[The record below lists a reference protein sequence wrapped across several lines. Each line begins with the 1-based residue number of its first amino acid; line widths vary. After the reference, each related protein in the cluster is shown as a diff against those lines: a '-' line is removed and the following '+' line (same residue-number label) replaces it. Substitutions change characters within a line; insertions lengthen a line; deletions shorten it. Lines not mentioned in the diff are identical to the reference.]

1 MLFNIS
7 LTTPK
12 CQRFDKHC
20 SQ

>member
-12 CQRFDKHC
+12 C
-20 SQ
+20 